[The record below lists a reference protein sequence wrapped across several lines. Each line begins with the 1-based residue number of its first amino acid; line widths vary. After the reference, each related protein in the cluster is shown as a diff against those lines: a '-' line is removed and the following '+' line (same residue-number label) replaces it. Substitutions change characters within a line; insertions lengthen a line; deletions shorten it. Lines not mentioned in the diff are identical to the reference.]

1 MQGLGRGKP
10 PALVVLVIVGKKG
23 LGYNAGNPSA
33 REKHRTISK
42 IETRKAIP
50 TDRLIKT
57 ICGIFLVNE
66 DWLRTGHGQMYL
78 QVKYGYEFAEVY
90 DKLCPEMKE
99 LAIKIIK
106 DILETQKNN
115 RQNKIWEIKVK
126 DYIN

>member
-1 MQGLGRGKP
+1 MMDISDRIYLLRTDQGLSQSKFATATG
-10 PALVVLVIVGKKG
+10 
-23 LGYNAGNPSA
+23 SSTS
-33 REKHRTISK
+33 TISK

-66 DWLRTGHGQMYL
+66 DWLRTRSGQIYL
-78 QVKYGYEFAEVY
+78 HVKYGYEFAEVY

-115 RQNKIWEIKVK
+115 R
-126 DYIN
+126 

>member
-1 MQGLGRGKP
+1 M
-10 PALVVLVIVGKKG
+10 
-23 LGYNAGNPSA
+23 
-33 REKHRTISK
+33 
-42 IETRKAIP
+42 
-50 TDRLIKT
+50 
-57 ICGIFLVNE
+57 NE

-115 RQNKIWEIKVK
+115 R
-126 DYIN
+126 